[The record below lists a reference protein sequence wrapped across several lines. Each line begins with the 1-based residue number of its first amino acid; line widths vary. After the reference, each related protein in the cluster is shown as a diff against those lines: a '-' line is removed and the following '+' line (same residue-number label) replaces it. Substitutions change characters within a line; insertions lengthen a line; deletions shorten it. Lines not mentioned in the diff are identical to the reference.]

1 MTLESAYEYV
11 IQDNLAKKLYEYIGL
26 IYNERMIRS
35 DIING
40 YLTFNEGFDGNDYV
54 WYMDESHY
62 AAIRESDGEIIGD
75 PDKLDEL
82 FFGE

>member
-1 MTLESAYEYV
+1 MTLENAYTYV
-11 IQDNLAKKLYEYIGL
+11 THDDLAKKLYDYMGL
-26 IYNERMIRS
+26 TYNKCMIES
-35 DIING
+35 DLLNG
-40 YLTFNEGFDGNDYV
+40 YLTFNEGFDGNDYI

-62 AAIRESDGEIIGD
+62 AAIRESDGEIISN